1 MGEIVNLRQIRK
13 RKARDD
19 KELAA
24 AQNRALHGRTKSERE
39 RDRKAEEKSRTLL
52 DGHFL
57 KPVRPSEE
65 D

>member
-1 MGEIVNLRQIRK
+1 MGEIVNLRQTRK

-24 AQNRALHGRTKSERE
+24 AQNRALHGRTKAERE
-39 RDRKAEEKSRTLL
+39 RDRKAEEKSRVVL
-52 DGHFL
+52 DGHFRTPRSP
-57 KPVRPSEE
+57 KQ

>member
-1 MGEIVNLRQIRK
+1 MAEIVNLRQIRK

-24 AQNRALHGRTKSERE
+24 AQNRALHGRTKAERE
-39 RDRKAEEKSRTLL
+39 RDRKAEEKSRTVL
-52 DGHFL
+52 DGHFRTSQPP
-57 KPVRPSEE
+57 KQ